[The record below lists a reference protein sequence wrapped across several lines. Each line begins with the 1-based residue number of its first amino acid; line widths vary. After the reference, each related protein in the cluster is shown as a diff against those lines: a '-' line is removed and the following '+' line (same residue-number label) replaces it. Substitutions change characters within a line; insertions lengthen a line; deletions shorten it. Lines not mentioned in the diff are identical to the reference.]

1 MGKTITIDSIDNIEV
16 AAKEFIEYISNSSLE
31 SNIFAFYGQMGAGK
45 TTFIKAICNVLGVE
59 DLVSSPTFTIV
70 NEYKSAKGFPIY
82 HFDFYRI
89 NKLDEAYDI
98 GIDEYFNGHGLCLIE
113 WPELIE
119 ELLTEEA
126 MKVKIEILSP
136 TERRF
141 TIDATI

>member
-16 AAKEFIEYISNSSLE
+16 AAKEFIEYISKSSLE

-113 WPELIE
+113 WPEKITP
-119 ELLTEEA
+119 LLPDDCINVTIS
-126 MKVKIEILSP
+126 VKEDLQRSIEIS
-136 TERRF
+136 
-141 TIDATI
+141 

>member
-1 MGKTITIDSIDNIEV
+1 MGKTITIDSIENIEV
-16 AAKEFIEYISNSSLE
+16 AAKEFIDYISNSSLE

-89 NKLDEAYDI
+89 KSLEEVYNMGYE
-98 GIDEYFNGHGLCLIE
+98 EYLYSDAVCFME
-113 WPELIE
+113 WPELVE
-119 ELLTEEA
+119 ELLPDECIRVDIEEESDGTRT
-126 MKVKIEILSP
+126 ITIL
-136 TERRF
+136 RK
-141 TIDATI
+141 